1 MILETSFLKKLK
13 SSFSLNEYEVK
24 VWAALLSK
32 GVATAGEISDISE
45 VPRSRTYDV
54 LEALEKRGF
63 IIMKVGKPI
72 NYIAVDP
79 KEVLA
84 RIKKEI
90 KTNAN
95 NRIESINKINSTEI
109 FTEINNLYKTG
120 IDHVDPTTITGAVR
134 GRKNLYNQIEE
145 MIGNAKTSIVIST
158 TEQGLIRKLDS
169 FGHILKKKSK
179 NGVSV
184 KIVSPSKINDEEI
197 NKFTQSI
204 KSDKDNGR
212 FILVDNEQLLF
223 MLTDED
229 THEQSDT
236 GIWVKSPFFVNTMS
250 KLVNSLK

>member
-90 KTNAN
+90 KSNAET
-95 NRIESINKINSTEI
+95 RIESINKINSTEI
-109 FTEINNLYKTG
+109 FEEINSLYKTG
-120 IDHVDPTTITGAVR
+120 IEHVDPTSITGSIK
-134 GRKNLYNQIEE
+134 GRKNIYNQIEE
-145 MIGNAKTSIVIST
+145 MIGSAKNSIVIST
-158 TEQGLIRKLDS
+158 TDKGLNRKLDNFS
-169 FGHILKKKSK
+169 YLLKKKSK
-179 NGVSV
+179 NGVSI
-184 KIVSPSKINDEEI
+184 KIVSPSKIEDKKI
-197 NKFTQSI
+197 NEFVQSI
-204 KSDKDNGR
+204 KSDKENGR
-212 FILVDNEQLLF
+212 FVLVDNEQLLF
-223 MLTDED
+223 MLTNED

-236 GIWVKSPFFVNTMS
+236 GIWVKSSFFVNAMS
-250 KLVNSLK
+250 NLVNSLK